1 MVRFRRRSWKNGA
14 QDNGDRDPYAK
25 GIDGSSLMRAK
36 LTCSA
41 GQSVA
46 RRTGARA
53 LSDGISRVPARS
65 LRRKQLNTRQILP
78 SPFEPTV
85 FVPVG
90 LVWRCAA
97 VKARSPLSRDRS

>member
-53 LSDGISRVPARS
+53 LSDGISRVPARG
-65 LRRKQLNTRQILP
+65 LPRKQLNIRQILRE
-78 SPFEPTV
+78 PFLNLL
-85 FVPVG
+85 F
-90 LVWRCAA
+90 
-97 VKARSPLSRDRS
+97 SFPLAWYGDGTP